1 MLSSKQWKII
11 YKLLPVY
18 WNRCIRAKTFIIIIS
33 VQDSN
38 SIKVYWRV
46 RKSTLYKDEMR
57 RILHG
62 CGSQS
67 LSHRQA
73 WLILSGFLWVG
84 SGPERQRLTAL
95 PISCFFC
102 QGNFM
107 LWFIF
112 LCLYVV
118 ICVINTCKNLL
129 LKAISK
135 IVNWWIK
142 SLELTLLCFALGLCN
157 IVSSTLNQSINL
169 TCFNRP
175 HNENSRTVL
184 SSLSVTLS
192 TFLHLVTDILLL
204 KNNGTFVSCQNPT

>member
-1 MLSSKQWKII
+1 
-11 YKLLPVY
+11 
-18 WNRCIRAKTFIIIIS
+18 
-33 VQDSN
+33 
-38 SIKVYWRV
+38 
-46 RKSTLYKDEMR
+46 MR
-57 RILHG
+57 WEGYSMAVVPNLCPIDRLDWSCLG
-62 CGSQS
+62 
-67 LSHRQA
+67 L
-73 WLILSGFLWVG
+73 LWVG

-102 QGNFM
+102 LGNFM

-175 HNENSRTVL
+175 HNENSITVL

-204 KNNGTFVSCQNPT
+204 KNNGTFISCQNPA